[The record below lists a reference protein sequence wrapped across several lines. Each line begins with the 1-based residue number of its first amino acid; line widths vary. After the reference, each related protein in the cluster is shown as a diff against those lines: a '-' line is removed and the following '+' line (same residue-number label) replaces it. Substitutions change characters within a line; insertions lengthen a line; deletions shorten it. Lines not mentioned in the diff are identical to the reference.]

1 MKICK
6 KWVRIELKKKNA
18 RYMTHLQGMKTAYPR
33 IKVSGDLTHLLFNN
47 IAKIIITSWQNEV
60 ILFPHHLNS
69 IML

>member
-1 MKICK
+1 
-6 KWVRIELKKKNA
+6 
-18 RYMTHLQGMKTAYPR
+18 MTHLQGMKTAYPR
-33 IKVSGDLTHLLFNN
+33 INVSDDLTHLLFNN